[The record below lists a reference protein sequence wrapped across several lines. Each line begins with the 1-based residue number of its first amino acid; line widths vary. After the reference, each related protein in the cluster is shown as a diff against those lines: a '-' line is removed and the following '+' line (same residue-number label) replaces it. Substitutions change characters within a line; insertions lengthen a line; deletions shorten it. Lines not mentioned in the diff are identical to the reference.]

1 MLQKRKKT
9 YLTIMMLG
17 AVALMADRFLLP
29 KAGVPESA
37 FAQDDPSAM
46 PSGAGS
52 VPTPTGESIPEL
64 PFPRLPESYVL
75 GNSVRD
81 LFAPPHES
89 ADLLTGTDN
98 ATATQPARHAI
109 FAQTHFLQAVL
120 IQGQVRC
127 AVINKKVVKADDSLG
142 GCTIIE
148 IGAREVTARCPDG
161 EVTLHLPA
169 PAAARQF

>member
-1 MLQKRKKT
+1 MQKRKKT
-9 YLTIMMLG
+9 YLTIMVLG

-37 FAQDDPSAM
+37 FAHDDPSAM

-52 VPTPTGESIPEL
+52 IPAPAGESIPEL
-64 PFPRLPESYVL
+64 PFPRLPESYAL
-75 GNSVRD
+75 GDSVRD

-89 ADLLTGTDN
+89 AVSAGTDN
-98 ATATQPARHAI
+98 ENPTQPARHAI
-109 FAQTHFLQAVL
+109 FAQTHSLQAVL

-127 AVINKKVVKADDSLG
+127 AVINKKVLKADDSLG
-142 GCTIIE
+142 GCTIVE

-161 EVTLHLPA
+161 DVTLRLPA
-169 PAAARQF
+169 PAAARQP